1 MKKITSRYW
10 QDRQSQYIKNI
21 ERDEEKLFKQLSK
34 FYNKEA
40 EKLDTLISSYYTK
53 YGEDNVIEYKTL
65 LSTLPPSER
74 TMLIEDSNSFF
85 DLHPDREHLRV
96 VRNNQYKINR
106 LEAINHEIT
115 KQQIELGIKEEQ
127 LGKEVLTKG
136 YEKTYNKVIK
146 DMGFDNRAMIRDKN
160 FVATVVNDKWLNN
173 QNFSDRLWSNKDKLI
188 NYMTNDF
195 KEGIIR
201 GDSYQKMGKL
211 LRERFEKRSTN
222 DIKRLVYTEGTFVQN
237 QAMKQPFEDMG
248 FTHYYYD
255 ALLDDRTTEVCEG
268 LSGQRFA
275 FAEASAGENFPPMH
289 SWCRSTF
296 TVDLES
302 RIDLQEEDIVAELS
316 DNINLIDEMNSNG
329 WFGSGSVDLDGMSDE
344 VVDVVYNQHKKVFD
358 KFPELKGQF
367 KAPTVGNVD
376 GGQAQYLGG
385 TGSGQITL
393 NKSTFK
399 DYEMYKRMY
408 QDSVAAGHFPKGLN
422 ADSAIMHEMGHAIDD
437 YLTMDKYAGGF
448 NKKTLM
454 PIDSSQMLRT
464 QVLKELKMNQGN
476 VGEHLSNYATKNNK
490 EFFAEA
496 FSEYMN
502 SNSPRPVAR
511 VFGEKLEKLMKEVLE
526 NE

>member
-1 MKKITSRYW
+1 MKKITSKYW
-10 QDRQSQYIKNI
+10 KQRQEQYFKNVEKDEAKLMKELEKEYIK
-21 ERDEEKLFKQLSK
+21 
-34 FYNKEA
+34 EA
-40 EKLDTLISSYYTK
+40 KYLDDKIASYYSK
-53 YGEDNVIEYKTL
+53 YGEDNIIEYKNL
-65 LSTLPPSER
+65 LINLDPTEKQLLMQDMNTFFEQH
-74 TMLIEDSNSFF
+74 ED
-85 DLHPDREHLRV
+85 LEHLRPV
-96 VRNNQYKINR
+96 SSSAYKINR
-106 LEAINHEIT
+106 LEALEYEIT
-115 KQQIELGIKEEQ
+115 KQQIELGVKEEQ
-127 LGKEVLTKG
+127 MGLDTMRKG
-136 YEKTYNKVIK
+136 FDKTYKAIVK
-146 DMGFDNRAMIRDKN
+146 DMGFSGVITRRNLMAD
-160 FVATVVNDKWLNN
+160 VVNARWVNN
-173 QNFSDRLWSNKDKLI
+173 RNFSDSLWNNKEKLI
-188 NYMTNDF
+188 DYMTNDF
-195 KEGIIR
+195 KNGIIR
-201 GDSYQKMGKL
+201 GDNYQKMGKL
-211 LRERFEKRSTN
+211 LKERFNKRSRN
-222 DIKRLVYTEGTFVQN
+222 DIQRLIYTEGTFVQN
-237 QAMKQPFEDMG
+237 QAMKQPFENMG
-248 FTHYYYD
+248 YTHYYYS
-255 ALLDDRTTEVCEG
+255 ALIDDRTSDVCEG
-268 LSGQRFA
+268 LNGTRFA
-275 FAEASAGENFPPMH
+275 FEDASAGENFPPMH